1 MRPHDFLKVCR
12 TLPFELMAVVLMFV
26 VIVTIIIS
34 SARHRENDKKVG
46 EEITVITITNVES
59 VFIRHTKY
67 QP

>member
-1 MRPHDFLKVCR
+1 
-12 TLPFELMAVVLMFV
+12 MAVVLMFV